1 MPIDES
7 VALRLHEVG
16 QAEDHARL
24 AYVLCVSLN
33 ERERWLARGFKRPQE
48 LMRWGLAGI
57 EDWGLADEFEPMRR
71 LARAEQWVSLAEGA
85 RGRFNEVM
93 ASRLSHVRSIGFM
106 SPRTDHVY
114 WLMVVCALALG
125 MWGGY
130 EFGNWMGATK
140 GLGAQV
146 ISWLGGSALLALCLK
161 SAAYVWQD
169 SSTGLAAG
177 MGAMVWGPSPREDAL
192 RAMSSHKTNR
202 EDSEL
207 EASSGPQAARL
218 IKKAKRGDLS
228 ALEALELAQ
237 ASKKAKSWRENWAAA
252 QDRWREQGKS
262 IIESSLEPGWAMA
275 QLERLELGK
284 PDDRG
289 QESQEPSRST
299 RL

>member
-16 QAEDHARL
+16 QVEDQARL
-24 AYVLCVSLN
+24 AYVLCVSLD
-33 ERERWLARGFKRPQE
+33 ESERWLARGFKRPQE

-71 LARAEQWVSLAEGA
+71 LARAEQWVFVADGA

-93 ASRLSHVRSIGFM
+93 SSRLSHVRSIGFM
-106 SPRTDHVY
+106 SPRADHVY
-114 WLMVVCALALG
+114 WLMVVSALALLL
-125 MWGGY
+125 WGGY

-140 GLGAQV
+140 GFGAQV
-146 ISWLGGSALLALCLK
+146 MSWLGGSALLALCLK

-169 SSTGLAAG
+169 SSTGLAVG
-177 MGAMVWGPSPREDAL
+177 MGAMVWGPKPREDAL
-192 RAMSSHKTNR
+192 RAMSAHQT
-202 EDSEL
+202 DPDASEMDV
-207 EASSGPQAARL
+207 ASSSEAARL
-218 IKKAKRGDLS
+218 LKKAKRGDLS

-237 ASKKAKSWRENWAAA
+237 ASKKAKAWREDWAAT

-262 IIESSLEPGWAMA
+262 IIKSSLEPGWAMA
-275 QLERLELGK
+275 KLERMELGGGEDHGRS
-284 PDDRG
+284 P
-289 QESQEPSRST
+289 EAPSRST